1 MGDMNARFAEAVLLG
16 DISPELLTDQS
27 IPVRRCL
34 VPPDAIDERG
44 RLSVETILR
53 FGEQVRN
60 SKDSTLLLTDL
71 PLKMTPFVSIFGYT
85 QRRKRLAV
93 VSTAG
98 LVNVDQPNRLSSRL
112 QNVLAHELGHL
123 SGLRHCKDRR
133 CVMRPVIDASEL
145 DQRPLVPCTTCAA
158 AAAG

>member
-1 MGDMNARFAEAVLLG
+1 MGDMNARFAEALLLG
-16 DISPELLTDQS
+16 DISPELLSDQS
-27 IPVRRCL
+27 IPVRRFL

-44 RLSVETILR
+44 RLSIETILK
-53 FGEQVRN
+53 FGEQVRS
-60 SKDSTLLLTDL
+60 SKDYTLLLTDR
-71 PLKMTPFVSIFGYT
+71 PLKMAPFDSIFGYAH
-85 QRRKRLAV
+85 RGKRLAV

-98 LVNVDQPNRLSSRL
+98 LVNADQPDRLSSRL
-112 QNVLAHELGHL
+112 QNLSAHELGHL

-145 DQRPLVPCTTCAA
+145 DQRPLVPCTTCSA